1 VLRPSLVIFDC
12 DGVLVDSEHLTH
24 RVLHEMLLAQDVDI
38 TYDDTIL
45 LFMGSSSVAFL
56 EKVSGLC
63 GGQVP
68 PDFLERF
75 RTGMAVAF
83 AESLTAVNGIEELLS
98 VLPMDYC
105 VASNGRHAKM
115 RLTLGKTGLLPRFE
129 NRIFSAEDVAHPKP
143 APDLFLHAAK
153 TLGVAPAHCLVI
165 EDSPTGVRGARAAGM
180 RVLGYVAM
188 ASADALLEA
197 GAHEVFDDMAD
208 VPRLLGLVGPPGL
221 EPGTKGFA

>member
-1 VLRPSLVIFDC
+1 MSTPSLVIFDC

-24 RVLHEMLLAQDVDI
+24 RVLHEMLLDQGVDI

-45 LFMGSSSVAFL
+45 LFMGSSSAAFL
-56 EKVSGLC
+56 EKVSSLC
-63 GGQVP
+63 GGHVA
-68 PDFLERF
+68 PDFIERF
-75 RTGMAVAF
+75 RAGMALAF
-83 AESLTAVNGIEELLS
+83 AESLTAVSGIEDVLS

-115 RLTLGKTGLLPRFE
+115 RLTLGKTDLLARFE

-153 TLGVAPAHCLVI
+153 TMGVAPADCVVI
-165 EDSPTGVRGARAAGM
+165 EDSPTGVRGAREAGM
-180 RVLGYVAM
+180 RVLGYVGM
-188 ASADALLEA
+188 ATAQSLLEA

-208 VPRLLGLVGPPGL
+208 VPRLLGLP
-221 EPGTKGFA
+221 AA